1 MMKKASIIIVLF
13 STTALLLVIKA
24 FQIQVW
30 DSSYRNRGDAAAI
43 EKFTTYPARGLIYD
57 RNGKLMV
64 YNEPLYDLMLT
75 YQQLDPLMD
84 TIKFCNLLGIK
95 KEEFQ
100 ELVNKDWK
108 SGRFSKRVPFVFLS
122 KLDAQ
127 TITQFQESL
136 YEFPGFFIQK
146 RNVRGYPDSSS
157 PHILGLIR
165 EVNSTEVEK
174 KNSEYRMGDY
184 IGASGLE
191 QIYES
196 ELKGEKGL
204 KYILRDNLGR
214 KVGSY
219 MGGIQDLPPVAG
231 NDLITTIDLDLQRYI
246 LFLMQGKKGGVVAI
260 EPQSGEILAMVSTPG
275 YDPNRLTIGR
285 ERSSVFSELLLNED
299 KPFFDRTTMAQY
311 PPGSL
316 FKPFVALIALEEG
329 TITPE
334 RRVSCSGAYFFN
346 GIQFTGCRNHPPIQ
360 NVSDAI
366 KYSCNT
372 YFVTI
377 FRELI
382 DRYGFYIPRKGLD
395 EYNDYLD
402 RFGFGKTIGV
412 DFQNEQKGF
421 FPTSDYF
428 TGWYKQDRWNSLWIQ
443 SLAIGQGEMLTTNLQ
458 LANAMAMIANKGYY
472 YPPHLVKGIQTK
484 DGMIKEIAL
493 DKIETGVKEQHFYP
507 VIEGMEQVVVA
518 GTARLA
524 AIPGIEVCGKTG
536 TAQNPQG
543 EDHSIFFSFAPK
555 NQPKIAVV
563 AYLENY
569 GSGGGTAA
577 PLASLVIEK
586 YMNDTISDQRK
597 WVEQYVLNKKV
608 PN

>member
-1 MMKKASIIIVLF
+1 MKKPGIIILLF
-13 STTALLLVIKA
+13 STSAFLLIIKA
-24 FQIQVW
+24 FQIQIL
-30 DSSYRNRGDAAAI
+30 DSSYRNKGDAAAI

-57 RNGKLMV
+57 RKGKLMV

-75 YQQLDPLMD
+75 YQQMDPLMD
-84 TIKFCNLLGIK
+84 TLKFCKLLGIQK
-95 KEEFQ
+95 AEFLD
-100 ELVNKDWK
+100 LVHKDWR
-108 SGRFSKRVPFVFLS
+108 SGRFSKKVPFVFLS
-122 KLDAQ
+122 KLNAS

-157 PHILGLIR
+157 PHLLGLIR
-165 EVNSTEVEK
+165 EVNSTEVENK
-174 KNSEYRMGDY
+174 TSNYKMGDY

-191 QIYES
+191 QIYEA
-196 ELKGEKGL
+196 ELRGEKGL

-214 KVGSY
+214 KVGAY
-219 MGGIQDLPPVAG
+219 LGGIQDIPPSAG
-231 NDLITTIDLDLQRYI
+231 DDLVTTIDLDLQRYI
-246 LFLMQGKKGGVVAI
+246 LQLMEGKKGGVVAI
-260 EPQSGEILAMVSTPG
+260 EPSTGEVLAMVSTPG

-316 FKPFVALIALEEG
+316 FKPFVALVALQEG
-329 TITPE
+329 ILNSK
-334 RRVSCSGAYFFN
+334 RKVNCSGAYYYN
-346 GIQFTGCRNHPPIQ
+346 GIEFTGCRNHPPIQ

-366 KYSCNT
+366 QYSCNT

-382 DRYGFYIPRKGLD
+382 DRYGFYIPKKGLD
-395 EYNDYLD
+395 EYNEYLE
-402 RFGFGKTIGV
+402 RFGFGRTIGY

-421 FPTSDYF
+421 YPTTEYF
-428 TGWYKQDRWNSLWIQ
+428 SNWYKQDRWNSLWIQ

-458 LANAMAMIANKGYY
+458 LANAMAMIANRGYY
-472 YPPHLVKGIQTK
+472 YPPHLVKEIRKK
-484 DGMIKEIAL
+484 DGFKKKVDL
-493 DKIETGVKEQHFYP
+493 DKIESGIEERHFEP
-507 VIEGMEQVVVA
+507 IIEGLEKVVTA

-524 AIPGIEVCGKTG
+524 AIPGVDVCGKTG

-555 NQPKIAVV
+555 QTPKIAVV

-577 PLASLVIEK
+577 PLASLVMEK
-586 YMNDTISDQRK
+586 YLNDSISNQRK
-597 WVEQYVLNKKV
+597 WVEQYVINKKV
-608 PN
+608 NN